1 MKIIIPEPCHEDW
14 EKMTPANQGSFCD
27 SCAKIVVDFT
37 KMKDHEVINYFE
49 NHKEQKTCGRFLS
62 KQVNQNISSLAPPV
76 RTLNQPIN
84 LNFTIPELKKV
95 KTFTHR
101 FIVALLIIF
110 GNTLFTSCGNGSP
123 ETLGKVVSPY
133 TKGESIPA
141 IDTIKQVVDSTKV
154 VEKTQKEPCHFEEI
168 LGDVIIVEPKST
180 TEKII
185 IQPEILG
192 EPEIHPNTLM
202 KMGKPKIIEPNHSP
216 KDTSKKHYF
225 LMGDTIISKPSIND
239 TIKKEGTK

>member
-154 VEKTQKEPCHFEEI
+154 EIKNNKAAAITTKIASNLYSAFKKASAPSLILLEMNCILSSPGFCFFTQAI
-168 LGDVIIVEPKST
+168 LININSSPTNESAIG
-180 TEKII
+180 II
-185 IQPEILG
+185 ITLLILFY
-192 EPEIHPNTLM
+192 NVYL
-202 KMGKPKIIEPNHSP
+202 S
-216 KDTSKKHYF
+216 
-225 LMGDTIISKPSIND
+225 
-239 TIKKEGTK
+239 